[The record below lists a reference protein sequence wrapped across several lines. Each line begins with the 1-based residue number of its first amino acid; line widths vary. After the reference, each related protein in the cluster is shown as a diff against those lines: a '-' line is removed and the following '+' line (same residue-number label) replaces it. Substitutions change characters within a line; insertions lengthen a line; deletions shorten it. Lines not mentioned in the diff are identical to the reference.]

1 MPPSFNATNKTGFTL
16 VEVLLALGLTA
27 LLLGLLSTGV
37 YVVAEDWNRNSD
49 VLDNELDESLALLQL
64 DRAFQGAFPHSFTNL
79 DNLSREIFFQGDD
92 DTLRFVSTVSPQRTS
107 GLTAWAITSEP
118 DAGVY
123 VTLSPAYTD
132 HPGER
137 LDAQTPRLILPGYTV
152 EFAYL
157 YEDSNEDHVWRDDWL
172 GDEAL
177 SLPLAIYARFEAFD
191 DDDDVIEILTR
202 IRTNLHRDIS
212 PNTFVQQGL

>member
-1 MPPSFNATNKTGFTL
+1 MRLSLKPTNTTGFTL

-37 YVVAEDWNRNSD
+37 YVVADDWNRNSA
-49 VLDNELDESLALLQL
+49 VLDNNLDESLALLQL
-64 DRAFQGAFPHSFTNL
+64 DRAFQGAFAHSYTNL

-92 DTLRFVSTVSPQRTS
+92 DVLRFVSTVSPQRTP
-107 GLTAWAITSEP
+107 GLTAWAITSTSDE
-118 DAGVY
+118 GVY
-123 VTLSPAYTD
+123 VTLTPAYTD

-137 LDAQTPRLILPGYTV
+137 LDAQTPRLILPGYGV

-157 YEDSNEDHVWRDDWL
+157 YEDGNEDHVWREEWL

-191 DDDDVIEILTR
+191 DDEDVIEILTR
-202 IRTNLHRDIS
+202 TRANQHREIR